1 MNGGDGYTTMWISL
15 LPHNCALKKVT
26 LGDPLI
32 WGLQAILFLHSLD
45 IQCLTSHH
53 FVFKLQEC
61 TFSSVHDRCMWDGS
75 QVASWRSWLLDHGYW
90 KKSSWKKKFSK
101 LKKKVLKVISLSK
114 RVKMGRCRERV
125 HFGSCVQSE
134 GGDTAQLKP
143 GGQEQQWVPMGVETS
158 LEDGGWT
165 WESGQCPHKEGGHS
179 YSGEF
184 FRGRSVGEGS
194 SQ

>member
-75 QVASWRSWLLDHGYW
+75 QVASWRSWLLNHGYW

-101 LKKKVLKVISLSK
+101 LKKKSS
-114 RVKMGRCRERV
+114 
-125 HFGSCVQSE
+125 QS
-134 GGDTAQLKP
+134 DQL
-143 GGQEQQWVPMGVETS
+143 EQTC
-158 LEDGGWT
+158 EDGQMQGKSPLWLMCAERRGWYSAT
-165 WESGQCPHKEGGHS
+165 QARWPGTAVSAHGGWDIL
-179 YSGEF
+179 GGW
-184 FRGRSVGEGS
+184 RVNMRVGTVS
-194 SQ
+194 S